1 MSRFLLVDIG
11 AGTMDVLY
19 CDTASAQHYK
29 AVVKSPVQTV
39 AAEAEG
45 LPGDLLV
52 TGTEMGGGPVTEA
65 LKERARKAR
74 VVMTSSAAATLSHAP
89 DRIREWGIRIIADTD
104 VGEFNKNSR
113 YSHLTVEDLD
123 VKRLER
129 IVKGFGVAFEFDAV
143 GVCAQDHGVPPPGVS
158 HLAYRHAINRT
169 VLDRHPYPQ
178 ALLYSSSEV
187 PATLNRLSAIAGSA
201 KKLPTTEVFVMDS
214 GMAAILGASVDSLAA
229 TKKNIMVLDVA
240 TSHTVGAALS
250 GGELAGFFEYH
261 TRDITLNRMESLLC
275 ELAEGKLTNEDI
287 LREGGHGA
295 YVRRAIGFDTV
306 EIILATGPKRRLIET
321 SRLPMTL
328 GAPWGDNM
336 MTGTVG
342 LLEAIRRR
350 KGLPEIDYL

>member
-19 CDTASAQHYK
+19 CDTESDQHYK

-52 TGTEMGGGPVTEA
+52 TGTEMGGGPITEV
-65 LKERARKAR
+65 LKERARKAQ
-74 VVMTSSAAATLSHAP
+74 VVMSTSAAATLSHSP
-89 DRIREWGIRIIADTD
+89 DRILEWGIRIVSDND
-104 VGEFNKNSR
+104 VGEFSNNPR
-113 YSHLTVEDLD
+113 YSHLTVEDLNI
-123 VKRLER
+123 KRLER
-129 IVKGFGVAFEFDAV
+129 IINGFGVAFEFDAV

-158 HLAYRHAINRT
+158 HLDYRHAINRT
-169 VLDRHPYPQ
+169 VLDRHPYPH

-187 PATLNRLSAIAGSA
+187 PPTLNRLSAIAKSA
-201 KKLPTTEVFVMDS
+201 QKLPTAEVYVMDS
-214 GMAAILGASVDSLAA
+214 GMAAILGASVDSLAGSK
-229 TKKNIMVLDVA
+229 TNIMVLDVA

-261 TRDITLNRMESLLC
+261 TRDITLDRMESLLC
-275 ELAEGKLTNEDI
+275 ELAEGKLTNDDI
-287 LREGGHGA
+287 LKEGGHGA
-295 YVRRAIGFDTV
+295 YVHRTIGFNTV
-306 EIILATGPKRRLIET
+306 EMILATGPKRRMVET
-321 SRLPMTL
+321 SRLPITL

-350 KGLPEIDYL
+350 KGLSEIDYL